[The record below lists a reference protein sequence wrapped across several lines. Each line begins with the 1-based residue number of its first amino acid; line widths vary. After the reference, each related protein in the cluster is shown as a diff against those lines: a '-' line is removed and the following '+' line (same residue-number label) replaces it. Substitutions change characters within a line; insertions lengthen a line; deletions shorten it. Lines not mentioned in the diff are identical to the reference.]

1 MKYCDWKVFLA
12 LLETKIDAKETETDM
27 LTKSGF
33 AAAIKSSNEHHI
45 QLLTNDKMV
54 EVAKS
59 VNFDVSEKKEY
70 TETYYYYNVI
80 EKRTEEMRVQY

>member
-1 MKYCDWKVFLA
+1 MGSVNFLTKGTK
-12 LLETKIDAKETETDM
+12 LKRSTFYETPCM

-45 QLLTNDKMV
+45 QLFTNDKIV